1 MLQVCDKHGAFVQ
14 QFNASARGPYKPL
27 TGRTVYTGQCMNH
40 SVFLDAVE
48 CGMNHAP
55 AILAAPA
62 VYCIPGRI
70 KLSSDDARCLLKIQV
85 TA

>member
-14 QFNASARGPYKPL
+14 QFNTSARGPYKPL

-40 SVFLDAVE
+40 SVFFRR

-70 KLSSDDARCLLKIQV
+70 KLSSDDARYLLKIQL